1 MPEASSRLTLWGVE
15 VFLATAEEGA
25 VSAAARRLGASPSA
39 VSQQLTA
46 LETAIGVKLVDRT
59 QRPVQLT
66 AEGEMFRRRAQ
77 IILREARDAQA
88 ELRSPDLAQLT
99 TLRLGMIE
107 DFDADV
113 TPRLLL
119 DMAAELKR
127 CQFLLETGASHRL
140 FDLLETRALDAIVAA
155 DLGLSA
161 DGLEMHPLLEEP
173 FVLAAPHG
181 VFKATPPKREDL
193 LKLPFI
199 QYTGRHVMGRV
210 IAGYMARHNIRL
222 PRRFELDTYHAIMA
236 MVAGGTGWTI
246 LTPLGLMRAHR
257 FRDQADIFPL
267 PFPTSLS
274 RTITLTARAGD
285 AHGLPQEIASRLRPL
300 LQELI
305 VTPTVERLP
314 WLEGKLRVI

>member
-1 MPEASSRLTLWGVE
+1 MPDTSSRLTLWGVE

-25 VSAAARRLGASPSA
+25 VSAAAKRLGASPSA

-46 LETAIGVKLVDRT
+46 LETAIGVRLVDRAH
-59 QRPVQLT
+59 RPVVLT
-66 AEGEMFRRRAQ
+66 PEGEMFRRRAQ
-77 IILREARDAQA
+77 VILREARQAQA
-88 ELRSPDLAQLT
+88 ELRAPDLAQLT

-119 DMAAELKR
+119 DMAVELKR

-161 DGLEMHPLLEEP
+161 EGLEVHPLLEEP
-173 FVLAAPHG
+173 FVLAVPRGAFAVPG
-181 VFKATPPKREDL
+181 PNADDL
-193 LKLPFI
+193 LALPFI
-199 QYTGRHVMGRV
+199 QYTERHLMGRT
-210 IAGYMARHNIRL
+210 ISAYLTRHNLRL
-222 PRRFELDTYHAIMA
+222 PKRFELDNYHAVMA
-236 MVAGGTGWTI
+236 MVAGGTGWSI

-267 PFPTSLS
+267 PFAPLS
-274 RTITLTARAGD
+274 RTITLTARAGN
-285 AHGLPQEIASRLRPL
+285 AHALPQEIASRLRPL
-300 LQELI
+300 LSELI
-305 VTPTVERLP
+305 VAPILDRLP
-314 WLEGKLRVI
+314 WLEGDLRVI